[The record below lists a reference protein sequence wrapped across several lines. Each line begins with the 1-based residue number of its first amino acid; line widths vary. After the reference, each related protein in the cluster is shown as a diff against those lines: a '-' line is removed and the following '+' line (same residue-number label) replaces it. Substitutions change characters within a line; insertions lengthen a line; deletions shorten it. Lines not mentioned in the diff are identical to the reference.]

1 MIQIGSLFTHRSLA
15 IVYLIVMCTQILFVE
30 GFGVSPLKIVL
41 MVIGSIYTYHKSSL
55 SIQSFSHRNT
65 LYYSGVFLC
74 HYAIL
79 CPCFHHRI
87 FVHVRYNVHHVL

>member
-41 MVIGSIYTYHKSSL
+41 MSLAPFILTTKVPYLSKAFLIG
-55 SIQSFSHRNT
+55 T
-65 LYYSGVFLC
+65 LYIIVVFFVPLC
-74 HYAIL
+74 NLMSVFPPSDICSCSL
-79 CPCFHHRI
+79 
-87 FVHVRYNVHHVL
+87 

>member
-41 MVIGSIYTYHKSSL
+41 MSLAPFILTTKVPYLSKAFLIG
-55 SIQSFSHRNT
+55 T
-65 LYYSGVFLC
+65 LYIIVVFFC
-74 HYAIL
+74 ATMQSYV
-79 CPCFHHRI
+79 RVS
-87 FVHVRYNVHHVL
+87 VHVRYNVHHVL

>member
-41 MVIGSIYTYHKSSL
+41 MSLAPFILTTKVPYLSKAFLIG
-55 SIQSFSHRNT
+55 T
-65 LYYSGVFLC
+65 LYIIVVFFC
-74 HYAIL
+74 AD
-79 CPCFHHRI
+79 RKS
-87 FVHVRYNVHHVL
+87 VV